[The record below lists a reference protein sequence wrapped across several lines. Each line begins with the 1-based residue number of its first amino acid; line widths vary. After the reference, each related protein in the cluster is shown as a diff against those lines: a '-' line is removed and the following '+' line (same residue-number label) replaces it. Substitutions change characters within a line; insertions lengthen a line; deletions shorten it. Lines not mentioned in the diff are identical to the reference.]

1 MCIVP
6 YKEIWIN
13 LIYKEKTD
21 CCETKRLFKFQSY
34 FKIKEDVLQSWS
46 IFINLTKVP
55 KQKLAT
61 IKLDNLNKIL

>member
-1 MCIVP
+1 MCIVL

-34 FKIKEDVLQSWS
+34 FKIKEDVLQS
-46 IFINLTKVP
+46 
-55 KQKLAT
+55 
-61 IKLDNLNKIL
+61 